1 MNKGLTPDPGTEAGS
16 PESAAAAP
24 YARLLGYSLPGL
36 AVAGGIGVLGW
47 LRERYQHRRMFL
59 PERYPAGVWD
69 PKPHGFAAE
78 DRWFEAADGC
88 RLHGWWIPHPR
99 PRGAVLYCHG
109 NSGSIGQQ
117 VEVLREM
124 LGLRSDVFVFDYRGY
139 GRSEGV
145 PSEAGLYRDAR
156 AAFDHLTGPLGRRP
170 DQVILFGHS
179 LGGAVAVDGA
189 LVRPAAGLVV
199 QASFTDIRS
208 AARAAYPDS
217 LIARFARNGFRS
229 IDKVG
234 RLELPKLFVHGTDDP
249 TVPVEMSRA
258 LFDRATAPQQHYEV
272 PGGHHNDL
280 YLVGGTPYFR
290 RLAAFRD
297 ECLEAAADRRA
308 AAVAVPT
315 AAETVPSSE
324 QTGAPPTGRDRSA
337 GLSEPGEPPS
347 PAGPARDPWSAAR
360 DLLAST
366 GAAARNAWRRVAPS
380 TGPEAT
386 PPPPAQPG

>member
-1 MNKGLTPDPGTEAGS
+1 MDKGLTPDPEAEPGS
-16 PESAAAAP
+16 PPSTAAPP

-47 LRERYQHRRMFL
+47 LRERYQHRRTFL
-59 PERYPAGVWD
+59 PERYPEGVWD
-69 PKPHGFAAE
+69 PARHGLAVE

-99 PRGAVLYCHG
+99 PKGAVLYCHG

-139 GRSEGV
+139 GRSEGE

-170 DQVILFGHS
+170 DRVILFGHS
-179 LGGAVAVDGA
+179 LGGAVAVDCA
-189 LVRPAAGLVV
+189 LDRPAAGLVV

-234 RLELPKLFVHGTDDP
+234 RLAPPKLFVHGTDDP
-249 TVPVEMSRA
+249 KVPPEMSRA
-258 LFDRATAPQQHYEV
+258 LYDRATDPKQLYQVA
-272 PGGHHNDL
+272 GGHHNDL

-297 ECLEAAADRRA
+297 ECLEAAARRA
-308 AAVAVPT
+308 AAVAVPEIT
-315 AAETVPSSE
+315 EPGTR
-324 QTGAPPTGRDRSA
+324 PPGRDASA
-337 GLSEPGEPPS
+337 GPSDPGEPPA
-347 PAGPARDPWSAAR
+347 PAGPARDPWGAALAGVLTGARELIGSA
-360 DLLAST
+360 S
-366 GAAARNAWRRVAPS
+366 AAARTAWRRVAPS
-380 TGPEAT
+380 SDPETTA
-386 PPPPAQPG
+386 PPPAQ